1 MLQALDKN
9 NDGYISKAEFSNLAK
24 TLPKEKVQL
33 QCRRNF
39 SYINW
44 TFLQNFTKLPHLCS
58 GAKIKMFFYFS
69 CYITMIVPQ
78 VEAVMAKFD
87 KDGDGKLDYEE
98 FKKMIQKK
106 KK

>member
-1 MLQALDKN
+1 
-9 NDGYISKAEFSNLAK
+9 
-24 TLPKEKVQL
+24 
-33 QCRRNF
+33 
-39 SYINW
+39 
-44 TFLQNFTKLPHLCS
+44 
-58 GAKIKMFFYFS
+58 MFFYFS